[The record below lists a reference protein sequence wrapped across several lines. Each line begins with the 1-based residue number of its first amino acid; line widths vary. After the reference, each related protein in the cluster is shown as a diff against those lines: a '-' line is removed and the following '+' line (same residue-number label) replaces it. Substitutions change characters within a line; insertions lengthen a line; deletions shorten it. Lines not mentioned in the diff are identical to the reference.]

1 MANQIFVN
9 VHVADLPKSRA
20 FYETLGFSINEQFSD
35 DTAACVV
42 ISDHIFVMLLTH
54 DKFSQFTSKEISDAH
69 KSAEVLNA
77 LSIDSKE
84 EVNRIAD
91 AAVNAGGTEGK
102 SQDHGFMYSRS
113 FADLDGHIWELV
125 WMDMS
130 AMG

>member
-9 VHVADLPKSRA
+9 VHVADLSKSRA

-35 DTAACVV
+35 ETAACVV

-54 DKFSQFTSKEISDAH
+54 DKFSQFTSKQISDAH
-69 KSAEVLNA
+69 KTAEVLNA

-84 EVNRIAD
+84 EVNRMAD
-91 AAVNAGGTEGK
+91 AALKAGGTEGK